1 MFFLE
6 GRGEKTIWL
15 VFRFMY
21 IPQMRLP
28 VAIELAAACN
38 SSKES
43 SLANLK
49 YICSENEIG
58 ALVLVSVRLLQPIN
72 MSHNI
77 LPSPPMI

>member
-1 MFFLE
+1 MSFLK
-6 GRGEKTIWL
+6 GRGEKQFG
-15 VFRFMY
+15 VFSVSFKSHL
-21 IPQMRLP
+21 RLP
-28 VAIELAAACN
+28 SAMELAAACN

-49 YICSENEIG
+49 FISSENEIG

-72 MSHNI
+72 MSQNI

>member
-1 MFFLE
+1 
-6 GRGEKTIWL
+6 
-15 VFRFMY
+15 
-21 IPQMRLP
+21 MRLP
-28 VAIELAAACN
+28 LAMELAAACN

-49 YICSENEIG
+49 YIPLENEIG
-58 ALVLVSVRLLQPIN
+58 ALVLVSVKLLQPIN